1 MCAISSLTSTFA
13 ISSPDECLLY
23 IRYHNLQY
31 FTQSLHLL
39 LLDSNE
45 TDGLIDTNVIWSHF
59 IVRYTV
65 EDSFIIGVSC
75 DKKWGLKSWKAKDF

>member
-1 MCAISSLTSTFA
+1 
-13 ISSPDECLLY
+13 LLY

-65 EDSFIIGVSC
+65 EV
-75 DKKWGLKSWKAKDF
+75 WKTAS